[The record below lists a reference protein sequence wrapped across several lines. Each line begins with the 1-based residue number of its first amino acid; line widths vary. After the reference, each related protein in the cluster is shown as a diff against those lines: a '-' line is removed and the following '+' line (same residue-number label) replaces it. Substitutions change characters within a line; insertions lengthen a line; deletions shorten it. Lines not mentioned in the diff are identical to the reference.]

1 MTFGQPVVPRL
12 HASIS
17 RAFGLSD
24 RVEGEAPTLRFSIR
38 SNQYRAYP
46 KGQRIYG
53 SQQKL
58 GVTPVL
64 GAASDGLT
72 CRGWSGM
79 SHKPTSSTHKP
90 NRRATPSF
98 RGGGR

>member
-12 HASIS
+12 HASID

-24 RVEGEAPTLRFSIR
+24 RVEGEAQPCEFSIR
-38 SNQYRAYP
+38 SNQYRAHP

-58 GVTPVL
+58 GVTPV
-64 GAASDGLT
+64 SGLRRT
-72 CRGWSGM
+72 DPPVEVGLEC
-79 SHKPTSSTHKP
+79 PI
-90 NRRATPSF
+90 NRLDTP
-98 RGGGR
+98 